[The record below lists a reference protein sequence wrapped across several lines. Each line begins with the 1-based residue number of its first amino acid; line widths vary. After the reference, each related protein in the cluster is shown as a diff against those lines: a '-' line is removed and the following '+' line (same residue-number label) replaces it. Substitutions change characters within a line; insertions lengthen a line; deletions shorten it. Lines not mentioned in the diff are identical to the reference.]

1 MLKFQKKNK
10 SGDKKTL
17 QQAKVFHV
25 IDRYLR
31 GDHGPVMAALVEN
44 YCLRWNDYGPNITE
58 GLRAL
63 REDKDFFDVT
73 LACEDAH
80 IPAHKVVLSACSP
93 FFKNIFRRHEHQHP
107 LLYLK
112 VGQLLVT

>member
-1 MLKFQKKNK
+1 
-10 SGDKKTL
+10 
-17 QQAKVFHV
+17 
-25 IDRYLR
+25 
-31 GDHGPVMAALVEN
+31 MAALVEN

-112 VGQLLVT
+112 VRSSQLTNYKALR

>member
-1 MLKFQKKNK
+1 
-10 SGDKKTL
+10 
-17 QQAKVFHV
+17 
-25 IDRYLR
+25 
-31 GDHGPVMAALVEN
+31 MAALVEN

-112 VGQLLVT
+112 VGLTYLLLGK

>member
-1 MLKFQKKNK
+1 
-10 SGDKKTL
+10 
-17 QQAKVFHV
+17 
-25 IDRYLR
+25 
-31 GDHGPVMAALVEN
+31 MAALCEN
-44 YCLRWNDYGPNITE
+44 YCLRWNDFGAHITE

-73 LACEDAH
+73 LACEDAQ

-93 FFKNIFRRHEHQHP
+93 FFKNIFRRNQHPHP

-112 VGQLLVT
+112 VPIRYRYQNQWVWYR

>member
-1 MLKFQKKNK
+1 
-10 SGDKKTL
+10 
-17 QQAKVFHV
+17 
-25 IDRYLR
+25 
-31 GDHGPVMAALVEN
+31 MAALAEN

-112 VGQLLVT
+112 VGQASQKLTNYRYRSHRKQIRKC